1 MAEGA
6 GGEEAEEAGGEEGAS
21 DRVMI
26 LFMGGSH
33 EHAITSIQHFVPDA
47 VHIITSDKFDKAYR
61 RRLKEWSQKYK
72 FRRGTVQAVS
82 DLFEPSSV
90 SSLIGCAWSVAGHEH
105 NLSGGKMATYLWTI
119 GITGGTM
126 HMAAVASLVA
136 GVLDAHAFY
145 VIKPE
150 EGTAIMPNRD
160 VIMLPGV
167 HALKMAMA
175 LNPLDV
181 DFMMSD
187 DTGDLER
194 LFEQTGVEPW
204 MMDLMETS
212 LLVETHPDEPKWRLT
227 PMGGNLL
234 TMLRSGPLHGMLAMG
249 EMERIKAA
257 THSRADIDTHG

>member
-1 MAEGA
+1 MSKADDDAEFT
-6 GGEEAEEAGGEEGAS
+6 S
-21 DRVMI
+21 DNVMI

-47 VHIITSDKFDKAYR
+47 VHIVTSTKYEKPYR
-61 RRLKEWSQKYK
+61 RRLSDWSKKFK
-72 FRRGTVQAVS
+72 FRRGTVQSIS

-90 SSLIGCAWSVAGHEH
+90 SSLIGCAWRVAGHEH
-105 NLSGGKMATYLWTI
+105 DFSEGRMDTWKWTI

-175 LNPLDV
+175 LNPLDL

-187 DTGDLER
+187 DTGDLDR
-194 LFEQTGVEPW
+194 LFEETGVEPW

-212 LLVETHPDEPKWRLT
+212 LLVETNPDEPEWRLT
-227 PMGGNLL
+227 PMGGKLL

-257 THSRADIDTHG
+257 AHSMADIDTHG

>member
-1 MAEGA
+1 MTEDV
-6 GGEEAEEAGGEEGAS
+6 GGEEKIG

-47 VHIITSDKFDKAYR
+47 VHIITSDKYDKVYR
-61 RRLKEWSQKYK
+61 RRLREWSQKYK

-82 DLFEPSSV
+82 DLFEHSSV

-105 NLSGGKMATYLWTI
+105 NLFEGKIETWKWNI

-145 VIKPE
+145 VIKPN
-150 EGTAIMPNRD
+150 EGEAVMPNRD

-175 LNPLDV
+175 LNPLDL
-181 DFMMSD
+181 DFLMSD
-187 DTGDLER
+187 DTGDLDM
-194 LFEQTGVEPW
+194 LFEKTSVEPW
-204 MMDLMETS
+204 MIGLMENS
-212 LLVETHPDEPKWRLT
+212 LLVETHPGEDKWKLT
-227 PMGGNLL
+227 RMGGKLL
-234 TMLRSGPLHGMLAMG
+234 TMLRSGPLHNMLAVG
-249 EMERIKAA
+249 EMARLKEIQD
-257 THSRADIDTHG
+257 SRQETVYHG

>member
-1 MAEGA
+1 MDEGV
-6 GGEEAEEAGGEEGAS
+6 GGEEKIS

-47 VHIITSDKFDKAYR
+47 VHIITSDKYDKVYR
-61 RRLKEWSQKYK
+61 RRLREWSQKYK

-105 NLSGGKMATYLWTI
+105 NLFEGKIETWKWNI

-150 EGTAIMPNRD
+150 EGGAVMPNRD
-160 VIMLPGV
+160 VIMLPGI

-175 LNPLDV
+175 LNPLDL

-187 DTGDLER
+187 DTGDLDILLEK
-194 LFEQTGVEPW
+194 TSVEPW
-204 MMDLMETS
+204 MIDLMETS
-212 LLVETHPDEPKWRLT
+212 LLVETHPTEPKWRMT
-227 PMGGNLL
+227 PMGGKLL
-234 TMLRSGPLHGMLAMG
+234 TMLRNGPLQTMLTMEEMARLKEIQDSRQETIYHG
-249 EMERIKAA
+249 
-257 THSRADIDTHG
+257 

>member
-1 MAEGA
+1 MAVEGV
-6 GGEEAEEAGGEEGAS
+6 GEERGS

-47 VHIITSDKFDKAYR
+47 VHIVTSDKYDKVYR
-61 RRLKEWSQKYK
+61 RRLREWSQKYR

-105 NLSGGKMATYLWTI
+105 FHSEGKMETWKWNI

-150 EGTAIMPNRD
+150 EGGAIMPNRD

-175 LNPLDV
+175 LNPLDL

-194 LFEQTGVEPW
+194 LFEETGVESW
-204 MMDLMETS
+204 MMELLETS
-212 LLVETHPDEPKWRLT
+212 LLVETHPNEPKWRMT
-227 PMGGNLL
+227 PMGENLL
-234 TMLRSGPLHGMLAMG
+234 TMLRSGPLHGMLAFG
-249 EMERIKAA
+249 EMERLQEIQD
-257 THSRADIDTHG
+257 SRQDTIYHG

>member
-1 MAEGA
+1 MAEETGD
-6 GGEEAEEAGGEEGAS
+6 EEKAS

-47 VHIITSDKFDKAYR
+47 VHIITSDKYDKAYR
-61 RRLKEWSQKYK
+61 RRLREWSQKYK

-160 VIMLPGV
+160 IIMLPGI

-175 LNPLDV
+175 LNPLDLV
-181 DFMMSD
+181 LAQALEHVALLPDLLLQDF
-187 DTGDLER
+187 
-194 LFEQTGVEPW
+194 
-204 MMDLMETS
+204 S
-212 LLVETHPDEPKWRLT
+212 LLCLLLLLGGQTLREHLLRLGVDRLVQLDSDLGLDMGPQPVGHVE
-227 PMGGNLL
+227 LL
-234 TMLRSGPLHGMLAMG
+234 
-249 EMERIKAA
+249 AA
-257 THSRADIDTHG
+257 VWARD

>member
-1 MAEGA
+1 MAEDV
-6 GGEEAEEAGGEEGAS
+6 GGEEKIS

-47 VHIITSDKFDKAYR
+47 VHIITSDKYDKVYR
-61 RRLKEWSQKYK
+61 RRLREWSRKYK

-90 SSLIGCAWSVAGHEH
+90 GSLIGCAWSVAGHEH
-105 NLSGGKMATYLWTI
+105 KLSEGKMETWGWNI

-145 VIKPE
+145 VIKPN
-150 EGTAIMPNRD
+150 EGEAVMPNRD

-175 LNPLDV
+175 LNPLDL
-181 DFMMSD
+181 DFLMSD
-187 DTGDLER
+187 DTGDLDM
-194 LFEQTGVEPW
+194 LFEKTSVEPW
-204 MMDLMETS
+204 MIGLMENS
-212 LLVETHPDEPKWRLT
+212 LLVETHPEEDKWKLT
-227 PMGGNLL
+227 RMGGNLL
-234 TMLRSGPLHGMLAMG
+234 TMLRSGPLHNMLAVG
-249 EMERIKAA
+249 EMARLKEIQD
-257 THSRADIDTHG
+257 SRQETVYHG